1 MNIGG
6 GKERSER
13 MLLAKVENGK
23 NMMSADSVRFLVLH
37 CSASRCNED
46 YSVEQL
52 RRDHK
57 ARGFYDIGY
66 HFYIRKD
73 GTMTQH
79 RKLLEVGAHA
89 RPYNRCS
96 IGICYEGGL
105 DEQGKP
111 CNTMTTEQETRLIDL
126 FRNLKILFPK
136 AKIVGHRDLPG
147 TTPKECRVWM
157 LEAGLPDTALINS
170 YNSFWLALLA
180 KGVYHDTSLQSAS
193 DLLLQNQFLLHI
205 LHFLPWLRRRPL
217 Q

>member
-1 MNIGG
+1 MTKDTFPMNIGG
-6 GKERSER
+6 GKVRSER

-37 CSASRCNED
+37 CSASRCNQD

-79 RKLLEVGAHA
+79 RMLLEVGAHA
-89 RPYNRCS
+89 RPYNGGS

-147 TTPKECRVWM
+147 TTPKECPC
-157 LEAGLPDTALINS
+157 LDAGSWAARHRLD
-170 YNSFWLALLA
+170 
-180 KGVYHDTSLQSAS
+180 
-193 DLLLQNQFLLHI
+193 
-205 LHFLPWLRRRPL
+205 
-217 Q
+217 

>member
-1 MNIGG
+1 MTKDTFPMNIDG

-13 MLLAKVENGK
+13 MLRAKVENGK

-37 CSASRCNED
+37 CSASRCNQD

-147 TTPKECRVWM
+147 TTPKECPC
-157 LEAGLPDTALINS
+157 LDAGSWAARHRLD
-170 YNSFWLALLA
+170 
-180 KGVYHDTSLQSAS
+180 
-193 DLLLQNQFLLHI
+193 
-205 LHFLPWLRRRPL
+205 
-217 Q
+217 

>member
-1 MNIGG
+1 MNTGG
-6 GKERSER
+6 GKVRSER
-13 MLLAKVENGK
+13 MLRAKVENGK
-23 NMMSADSVRFLVLH
+23 NMMSADSVRGLVLH
-37 CSASRCNED
+37 CSATRCNQD

-111 CNTMTTEQETRLIDL
+111 CNTMTTEQETSLMAHV
-126 FRNLKILFPK
+126 RNLNIHFPK
-136 AKIVGHRDLPG
+136 AKMVGHRDLPG
-147 TTPKECRVWM
+147 TTPKECPC
-157 LEAGLPDTALINS
+157 LDAGSWAARHRLD
-170 YNSFWLALLA
+170 
-180 KGVYHDTSLQSAS
+180 
-193 DLLLQNQFLLHI
+193 
-205 LHFLPWLRRRPL
+205 
-217 Q
+217 

>member
-1 MNIGG
+1 MTKDTFPMNIGG
-6 GKERSER
+6 GKVRSER
-13 MLLAKVENGK
+13 MLRAKEENGK

-37 CSASRCNED
+37 CSASRCNQD

-111 CNTMTTEQETRLIDL
+111 RNTMTTEQETRLIDL

-147 TTPKECRVWM
+147 TTPKECPC
-157 LEAGLPDTALINS
+157 LDAGSWAARHRLD
-170 YNSFWLALLA
+170 
-180 KGVYHDTSLQSAS
+180 
-193 DLLLQNQFLLHI
+193 
-205 LHFLPWLRRRPL
+205 
-217 Q
+217 

>member
-6 GKERSER
+6 EKVRSER
-13 MLLAKVENGK
+13 MLLAKVEDGK
-23 NMMSADSVRFLVLH
+23 DMMSADSIKFLVLH
-37 CSASRCNED
+37 CSASRCNQD

-105 DEQGKP
+105 NEEGRA
-111 CNTMTTEQETRLIDL
+111 CNTITAEQETRLVEL
-126 FRNLKILFPK
+126 FRNLKTLFPK

-147 TTPKECRVWM
+147 TTPKECPGFDAGSWALQHQ
-157 LEAGLPDTALINS
+157 LE
-170 YNSFWLALLA
+170 
-180 KGVYHDTSLQSAS
+180 
-193 DLLLQNQFLLHI
+193 
-205 LHFLPWLRRRPL
+205 
-217 Q
+217 

>member
-1 MNIGG
+1 MTKDTFPMNIGG
-6 GKERSER
+6 EKVRSER
-13 MLLAKVENGK
+13 MLLAKVEDGK
-23 NMMSADSVRFLVLH
+23 NMMSADSIKFLVLH
-37 CSASRCNED
+37 CSASRCDQD

-105 DEQGKP
+105 NEKGKA
-111 CNTMTTEQETRLIDL
+111 CNTMTAEQETRLVDL
-126 FRNLKILFPK
+126 FRNLKTLFPK

-147 TTPKECRVWM
+147 TTPKECPGFDAGSWALQHQ
-157 LEAGLPDTALINS
+157 LE
-170 YNSFWLALLA
+170 
-180 KGVYHDTSLQSAS
+180 
-193 DLLLQNQFLLHI
+193 
-205 LHFLPWLRRRPL
+205 
-217 Q
+217 

>member
-1 MNIGG
+1 MIKDTFPMIIGEE
-6 GKERSER
+6 KVRSER
-13 MLLAKVENGK
+13 TLLAGVENGK
-23 NMMSADSVRFLVLH
+23 YMTSADSVRFLVLH
-37 CSASRCNED
+37 CSATRCNQD

-105 DEQGKP
+105 DEEGKP
-111 CNTMTTEQETRLIDL
+111 CNTMTAEQETRLIDL

-136 AKIVGHRDLPG
+136 AKIVGIG
-147 TTPKECRVWM
+147 TCLGLLQRNVRAWM
-157 LEAGLPDTALINS
+157 LEAGLLDTALNKS
-170 YNSFWLALLA
+170 VS
-180 KGVYHDTSLQSAS
+180 QP
-193 DLLLQNQFLLHI
+193 LLLNL
-205 LHFLPWLRRRPL
+205 
-217 Q
+217 

>member
-1 MNIGG
+1 MIKDTFPMNVGEE
-6 GKERSER
+6 KVRSER
-13 MLLAKVENGK
+13 TLLPGVENGK
-23 NMMSADSVRFLVLH
+23 YMTSADSVRFLVLH
-37 CSASRCNED
+37 CSATRCNQD

-105 DEQGKP
+105 DEEGKP
-111 CNTMTTEQETRLIDL
+111 CNTMTAEQETRLIDL
-126 FRNLKILFPK
+126 FKNLKILFPK

-147 TTPKECRVWM
+147 TLQRSVRAWM
-157 LEAGLPDTALINS
+157 REAGLHGTTLINS

-180 KGVYHDTSLQSAS
+180 KRSFFSYC
-193 DLLLQNQFLLHI
+193 
-205 LHFLPWLRRRPL
+205 
-217 Q
+217 

>member
-6 GKERSER
+6 EKVRSER
-13 MLLAKVENGK
+13 LLLAKVEDGK
-23 NMMSADSVRFLVLH
+23 NMMSADSIRFLVLH
-37 CSASRCNED
+37 CSATRRNQD

-105 DEQGKP
+105 DEHGKA
-111 CNTMTTEQETRLIDL
+111 CNTITPQQFERIQELL
-126 FRNLKILFPK
+126 AVLKKLFPK
-136 AKIVGHRDLPG
+136 AKILGHRDLPG
-147 TTPKECRVWM
+147 TTPKECPGFDAGSWALQHQ
-157 LEAGLPDTALINS
+157 LE
-170 YNSFWLALLA
+170 
-180 KGVYHDTSLQSAS
+180 
-193 DLLLQNQFLLHI
+193 
-205 LHFLPWLRRRPL
+205 
-217 Q
+217 

>member
-1 MNIGG
+1 MTSDLFPMIIGG
-6 GKERSER
+6 EKVRSER

-37 CSASRCNED
+37 CSASRCNQD

-111 CNTMTTEQETRLIDL
+111 CNTLNSLQFERIKELL
-126 FRNLKILFPK
+126 VVLKRLFPK
-136 AKIVGHRDLPG
+136 AEIVGHRDLPG
-147 TTPKECRVWM
+147 TSPKECPCF
-157 LEAGLPDTALINS
+157 EAKEVFCI
-170 YNSFWLALLA
+170 
-180 KGVYHDTSLQSAS
+180 
-193 DLLLQNQFLLHI
+193 
-205 LHFLPWLRRRPL
+205 
-217 Q
+217 

>member
-1 MNIGG
+1 MIKETFPMIIGG
-6 GKERSER
+6 EKVRSER
-13 MLLAKVENGK
+13 TLLAGVENGK
-23 NMMSADSVRFLVLH
+23 HMMSAASVRFLVLH
-37 CSASRCNED
+37 CSATRCNQD
-46 YSVEQL
+46 YSVEQM

-111 CNTMTTEQETRLIDL
+111 CNTLNSLQFERIKELL
-126 FRNLKILFPK
+126 VVLKRLFPK
-136 AKIVGHRDLPG
+136 AEIVGHRDLPG
-147 TTPKECRVWM
+147 TSPKECPCF
-157 LEAGLPDTALINS
+157 EAKEVFCI
-170 YNSFWLALLA
+170 
-180 KGVYHDTSLQSAS
+180 
-193 DLLLQNQFLLHI
+193 
-205 LHFLPWLRRRPL
+205 
-217 Q
+217 